1 MAKFNAQG
9 IEGLELSLKEF
20 AEIPDDVVEE
30 MLDAASEVVVAAHKQ
45 KIQSLGLVDT
55 GKLVNSIKAHKKA
68 GSRSNGFHRYVLVY
82 PTGKHNSYNR
92 KKVTKVY
99 KNSKHGRTYD
109 VGGDVKNVTNND
121 VGFVLEYGAPKRGK
135 RAYQWMRSA
144 NEESADAVAGAEFA
158 IYDKWLKT
166 KGL

>member
-1 MAKFNAQG
+1 MAQFNAQG

-55 GKLVNSIKAHKKA
+55 GQLMNSIKAHKKA
-68 GSRSNGFHRYVLVY
+68 GSKSNDFHRYVVVY
-82 PTGKHNSYNR
+82 PTGKHGSYNR

-121 VGFVLEYGAPKRGK
+121 VGFVLEYGAPKRGIP
-135 RAYQWMRSA
+135 AYQWMRSA
-144 NEESADAVAGAEFA
+144 NEESADSVAGAEFA
-158 IYDKWLKT
+158 VYDKWLKS